1 MAEERKTDE
10 ALEKAVETD
19 EDIDRYIRELTGK
32 ETPKDKEKKAEEKKA
47 PEKEEFRVT
56 SQIGEDDYKAFIY
69 YSTLGRFK
77 WLIPAFIIVPL
88 VFSFLFA
95 FNAGHFY
102 VGNFILSLLI
112 MYVAITLIVVIRCTR
127 WLSKIRNNNPAVMHL
142 TETTLI
148 FMTNSI
154 INMKN
159 GNRIKVDYKHMIDV
173 GESRQ
178 HYIMYFDNGKSMVF
192 RKEEKETLEKFR
204 PFIESKVHKLK
215 FTQMLKK

>member
-1 MAEERKTDE
+1 
-10 ALEKAVETD
+10 
-19 EDIDRYIRELTGK
+19 
-32 ETPKDKEKKAEEKKA
+32 
-47 PEKEEFRVT
+47 
-56 SQIGEDDYKAFIY
+56 
-69 YSTLGRFK
+69 
-77 WLIPAFIIVPL
+77 
-88 VFSFLFA
+88 
-95 FNAGHFY
+95 
-102 VGNFILSLLI
+102 

-148 FMTNSI
+148 FMTNSV

-192 RKEEKETLEKFR
+192 RKEDMEKETLERFR

-215 FTQMLKK
+215 LTQMLKK

>member
-56 SQIGEDDYKAFIY
+56 SQI
-69 YSTLGRFK
+69 
-77 WLIPAFIIVPL
+77 PAFIIVPL

-112 MYVAITLIVVIRCTR
+112 MYVAITLIIVIRCTR

-148 FMTNSI
+148 FMTNSV

-159 GNRIKVDYKHMIDV
+159 GNRIKIDYKHMIDV

-192 RKEEKETLEKFR
+192 RKEDMEKETLERFR

>member
-77 WLIPAFIIVPL
+77 WLIPALIIVPL
-88 VFSFLFA
+88 MFSFLFA

-102 VGNFILSLLI
+102 VGNFILSLL
-112 MYVAITLIVVIRCTR
+112 M
-127 WLSKIRNNNPAVMHL
+127 MHL

-148 FMTNSI
+148 FMTNSV

-192 RKEEKETLEKFR
+192 RKEDMEKETLERFR